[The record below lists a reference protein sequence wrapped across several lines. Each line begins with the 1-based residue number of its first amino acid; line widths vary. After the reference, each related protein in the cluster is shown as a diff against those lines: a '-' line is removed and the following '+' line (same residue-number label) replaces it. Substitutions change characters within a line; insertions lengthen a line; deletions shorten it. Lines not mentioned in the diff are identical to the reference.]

1 MTLYCLKVRG
11 CVFTAWHAGKSTLLK
26 ICEAMYNGNHAIVGI
41 LQNNPEENFGLQT
54 LQGTRLVLSTEVDKS
69 FSLPP
74 TTFNQVQSFLRSLF

>member
-1 MTLYCLKVRG
+1 
-11 CVFTAWHAGKSTLLK
+11 
-26 ICEAMYNGNHAIVGI
+26 MYNGNHAIVGI

-74 TTFNQVQSFLRSLF
+74 TTFNQVQLLSALFWEARAETLLQQLSRLSGVSHNLLVISLTEK